1 MKPFSAKVKLY
12 SKYLD
17 QFPAPYGL
25 NTRCKLGSQMEK
37 WLHFPADRDINFQ
50 LRMLNDKTLQIRVVS
65 HFNNEVTL
73 LEDITTKVVPDNMY
87 VQFSVK
93 SPAVACK
100 YLSVT
105 DNQLFINRFQI
116 TLGSDTEFLE
126 VYQILQHLKFR
137 LKCGRTMPSSN
148 LVPTGR
154 FHDVSAISA
163 NNSHFG
169 MSQDIIHS
177 QVFEDPNHNAYLP
190 RGYSHAPVLQA
201 HGVLPSATCGPEGR
215 LSYAQIH
222 TTTPVEVIPD
232 SQQRVRTPSSLVAT
246 PNEPNNE
253 RQSWCDTSKEVVGP
267 QPRTE
272 MERIT
277 DCKDTKEP
285 IKPAQTCLVTGKSNS
300 TRQSIVPDGINMAT
314 NKNNVA
320 NLEEKEMSF
329 SEDVSEK
336 MKDPV
341 VADHRDEVQ
350 AASAK
355 AVEPEEAI
363 EDRRGQSGPH
373 RRLKKRDEDNMTPK
387 KISKKLIREK
397 LRDRTFMKW
406 VSKVERALETMSAV
420 ES

>member
-1 MKPFSAKVKLY
+1 
-12 SKYLD
+12 
-17 QFPAPYGL
+17 
-25 NTRCKLGSQMEK
+25 MEK